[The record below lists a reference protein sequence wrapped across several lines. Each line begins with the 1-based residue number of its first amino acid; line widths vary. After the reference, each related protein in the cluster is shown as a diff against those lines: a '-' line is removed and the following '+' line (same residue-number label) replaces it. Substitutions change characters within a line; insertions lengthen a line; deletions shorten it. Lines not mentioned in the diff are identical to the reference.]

1 MEAIIAIAVGLGGVL
16 LLGWPKIAAWIRMT
30 NRTPGS
36 PLAPT
41 PTCPAGELIDGVLL
55 VSTGEELLTEVL
67 ALRRLFSGDQET
79 VDLIDEFIIPAAIR
93 KLT

>member
-36 PLAPT
+36 PLLPSPT
-41 PTCPAGELIDGVLL
+41 RP
-55 VSTGEELLTEVL
+55 TGEELLTEVL

>member
-36 PLAPT
+36 PLT
-41 PTCPAGELIDGVLL
+41 PSETSP
-55 VSTGEELLTEVL
+55 TGEELLTEVL